1 MARIDW
7 PTLVGGLLRLCTGL
21 AFGVFSLRMPL
32 GTANHMGP
40 GYFPLIVADVLSLL
54 SVGTI
59 VLSLRRSVSIE
70 MPAVRPLFWVIASTV
85 AFVAT
90 ARSLGLV
97 PAVFLT
103 VVVASVA
110 DKDARSRHAFLL
122 ALGLALVSWL
132 VFIVVLRLPLTA
144 FRMPL

>member
-1 MARIDW
+1 MARFDL
-7 PTLVGGLLRLCTGL
+7 PTLVGGILLLCTGL

-40 GYFPLIVADVLSLL
+40 GYFPLIVSVVLCLL

-59 VLSLRRSVSIE
+59 VLSLRRSLAIE

-85 AFVAT
+85 VFVAT

-103 VVVASVA
+103 IVVASVA
-110 DKDARSRHAFLL
+110 DEDARPLHAVLL

>member
-1 MARIDW
+1 MARFDL
-7 PTLVGGLLRLCTGL
+7 PTLVGGILLLCTGL
-21 AFGVFSLRMPL
+21 AFGFFSLRMPL

-40 GYFPLIVADVLSLL
+40 GYFPLLVSVVLCVL

-59 VLSLRRSVSIE
+59 ALSLRRSVSIE
-70 MPAVRPLFWVIASTV
+70 APAMRPLFWVIASTV
-85 AFVAT
+85 VFVT
-90 ARSLGLV
+90 TTRTLGVV

-103 VVVASVA
+103 VVMASVA
-110 DKDARSRHAFLL
+110 DKDARPLHAALL
-122 ALGLALVSWL
+122 ALGASLVSWL